1 MIETVPLEHK
11 APWPESGYK
20 TSWAFCRCLNMK
32 YAFRSGSIV
41 SSLPHTT
48 RTGWSMAVR
57 MEFRAMAFR
66 ARGFLSFE
74 LDDQIFVERARMA
87 DSESM

>member
-1 MIETVPLEHK
+1 M
-11 APWPESGYK
+11 S
-20 TSWAFCRCLNMK
+20 RCGK
-32 YAFRSGSIV
+32 YPASCSNVEGV
-41 SSLPHTT
+41 
-48 RTGWSMAVR
+48 
-57 MEFRAMAFR
+57 AFR

>member
-1 MIETVPLEHK
+1 MCDRMRTRCVLIRDDRSPLTQNIVQV
-11 APWPESGYK
+11 G
-20 TSWAFCRCLNMK
+20 TTI
-32 YAFRSGSIV
+32 SI
-41 SSLPHTT
+41 
-48 RTGWSMAVR
+48 
-57 MEFRAMAFR
+57 RAMAFR